1 MRKCPYLKCIQSK
14 YAQIIRIWTARYTTR
29 QKLTQQRSFI
39 HIWWHYNSTHYKT
52 IWIKFSYCDWWQLY
66 RLVEESLVDSTL
78 PSRLPNRFCFLSKDL
93 PPQHLHFI
101 DSYPHH
107 GNGIC
112 HLQHISHTNVIH
124 YLLKT
129 KYRENVFLR
138 TTRTVY
144 TSPGQSNANSMFW
157 CWVTFPLCRSNG
169 KMRAFKSHIRARLR
183 HRGPNGGISSG
194 IHHTVLLPIGFVT
207 KETKCNSAGRISI

>member
-144 TSPGQSNANSMFW
+144 TSPGQSNANSMLLVLSYFSSMPEQRQNARFQISYTRKATPSW
-157 CWVTFPLCRSNG
+157 AQR
-169 KMRAFKSHIRARLR
+169 RHFKWHTPHSAPSYWLR
-183 HRGPNGGISSG
+183 DQRN
-194 IHHTVLLPIGFVT
+194 
-207 KETKCNSAGRISI
+207 EM